1 MRVLIATEKPFAP
14 AAVNGIREIVE
25 TAGHELVL
33 LEKYT
38 SRDQLKEALK
48 TVEAVIIRSDIINEE
63 VLEEA
68 ANLKIVVRAGAGYDN
83 VDLAACSKRKIVVMN
98 TPGQNSNA
106 VAELAIGMM
115 IYGFRN
121 QFNPGTGAEL
131 RGKTLGLCACGN
143 VGNRVRKIAEGFD
156 MNIKIYDPYLDCTEK
171 LATME
176 ELFTQCQIVS
186 LHIPLTN
193 ETRKSINYDLV
204 MKMPKGAL
212 LCNTARKEVIDEDGL
227 IQAMR
232 ERKDL
237 IYVTDIAA
245 ASPVFATEFKNRY
258 FTTPKKMGAETAEAN
273 INAGLAA
280 ANQICGFFKDG
291 CTRFQVNKF

>member
-1 MRVLIATEKPFAP
+1 MRILIATEKPFAP
-14 AAVNGIREIVE
+14 AAVNGIRQIVE
-25 TAGHELVL
+25 SSGHELIL

-38 SRDQLKEALK
+38 ERQQLKEALT

-63 VLEEA
+63 VLETA

-98 TPGQNSNA
+98 TPGQNANA

-115 IYGFRN
+115 IYGYRN
-121 QFNPGTGAEL
+121 HFCPGTGTEL
-131 RGKTLGLCACGN
+131 FGKTLGLCACGN
-143 VGNRVRKIAEGFD
+143 VGNRVKKIAEGFD
-156 MNIKIYDPYLDCTEK
+156 MKIKIYDPYLNIEDK
-171 LATME
+171 LQTME

-193 ETRKSINYDLV
+193 ETRKCINYDLV
-204 MKMPKGAL
+204 MKMPKNAL
-212 LCNTARKEVIDEDGL
+212 LCNTARKEVIDEEGL

-245 ASPVFATEFKNRY
+245 ASPVFAEEFKNRY
-258 FTTPKKMGAETAEAN
+258 FATPKKMGAETAEAN
-273 INAGLAA
+273 VNAGLAA

-291 CTRFQVNKF
+291 CTTFQVNKF